1 MKRGILSVTNHYDF
15 LTLSH
20 LNIVWNVAEN
30 GRVIQS
36 GSIAPMDLA
45 AHKTGDLVVP
55 FKMPAAP
62 KRGAEYL
69 LNISFLLAC
78 DTSWASG
85 GHEIAWGQFI
95 LPVKAAAAPA
105 ILSGHGPVDVEEDQ
119 DSIWISASNG
129 LLAEISK
136 HTGTIASLDRDGMS
150 LMEKG
155 PMLNVWRAPTDND
168 HRILEP
174 EWLQSGL
181 RYLQHQIRSVKGQR
195 KNGAAIVKVNAYSA
209 GAQRSF
215 MENNVGFDM
224 EYVYTFL
231 PDGSFRLDV
240 AGKALNVDPGKL
252 RSLPRFG
259 VELQLPGNMEGV
271 QWYGLGPGES
281 YQDSKEAQRI
291 GYYKAGVDALMT
303 NYTFP
308 QDNGNRSEVRRV
320 AFHDIHSA
328 GLIVIPDAPFN
339 FSAHRYSPE
348 QFTVAKH
355 PYELEAGEN
364 IYVHLDAA
372 VSGLGSN
379 SCGPLTAEKYLV
391 KPGTV
396 KFGMRFRTAA
406 PGELDE
412 RSFFEF

>member
-1 MKRGILSVTNHYDF
+1 M
-15 LTLSH
+15 
-20 LNIVWNVAEN
+20 
-30 GRVIQS
+30 
-36 GSIAPMDLA
+36 
-45 AHKTGDLVVP
+45 
-55 FKMPAAP
+55 
-62 KRGAEYL
+62 
-69 LNISFLLAC
+69 
-78 DTSWASG
+78 
-85 GHEIAWGQFI
+85 
-95 LPVKAAAAPA
+95 
-105 ILSGHGPVDVEEDQ
+105 EEDQ

-129 LLAEISK
+129 LLAEINK